1 MASIPLLN
9 VDDPA
14 EAVAPLKPQ
23 STMRYNDKYVI
34 VYDFSDI
41 GTRYWSPVD
50 QLLQRIRQR
59 ETCQLIRL

>member
-1 MASIPLLN
+1 MASVPLLN

-14 EAVAPLKPQ
+14 AAIAPLKPQ

-41 GTRYWSPVD
+41 GTRYWPPISQSCDVYAK
-50 QLLQRIRQR
+50 
-59 ETCQLIRL
+59 EACQLIRS